1 MAVTL
6 TIAQLSAA
14 VRLGDSAEELTEIT
28 RLHAYA
34 TEAVEQYAPEAPETT
49 ANEAVVRLAA
59 QMFDQPT
66 ATRGAYSNALRN
78 SGAARILM
86 PYRIHRAGSTQD
98 AIAVAQ
104 GAVGTTG
111 NPVINVAVS
120 GDLLTVTFAD
130 GNTEDYPI
138 VAGGG
143 TPADTAD
150 LLVERLGT
158 LDNPTLPDDRAWL
171 GTGVFIPDGIHV
183 LLIDAGQASDDYHL
197 VDWDAILTHIDVT
210 VGAISMAGEFE
221 TFQGDAFTYLR
232 IGHSVDNEILI
243 ANDSTGSINLSHV
256 HIERLLAPTAVG
268 GGSGID
274 QDARDSA
281 DTAQTAAEAAQT
293 EIDDH
298 ETNHP
303 SGGTTDQTARDAAEA
318 NATALADKM
327 ERSDVS
333 AGVGISV
340 LADTGSTTGL
350 TISITGSS
358 EGPEELSGG
367 QWRFDYNTQPPEGR
381 VFYNGNI
388 TPLEWVFATGG
399 AFNSAQD
406 ELLALTAHD
415 EIEIKQSATR
425 FQLITLTIAP
435 TLSGNNV
442 TVTGTT
448 PPRLNHERPENNA
461 AVTVTLIPGPIQGV
475 DQVAR
480 DAAGEAEATADA
492 AQTDITD
499 HEANHPSGNA
509 LTAAAIQAL
518 GAGATNSNTEI
529 PSAHSGD
536 LGKIS
541 VANLHAYMESSVG
554 LGPRINPTPSIGTA
568 GYVSVVNEDGDGYTN
583 EGIGRV
589 PLPVNGQI
597 IIGAGPIWTTT
608 RLPTRSDTFP
618 HVSRIPVATETSSEV
633 LYLDHEYYEGGIRTD
648 VTLRIATDGNLSG
661 YIDPRLGFTLG
672 SINAQTPVVRIQV
685 LIAADGT
692 TIERWNTIEFFE
704 EATANEFNF
713 VFLNNGQY
721 TLGVP
726 FAQSGLWKRRFL
738 TEPAGFQ
745 IDTDILFNLRR
756 TLDGSNFHTD
766 GTGVRFNPG
775 LWQKYLVRDG
785 VFAYDHLSGPR
796 IQHSDGVGEPLNQPT
811 RNGEFYVDNLAQ
823 TWVGLV
829 DRHLLTTDSAVST
842 SILQF
847 DQYVLEADTLADLL
861 NGVGVAGFT
870 WIPSVGNRDLI
881 QALSATP
888 GDVDEHRNWFD
899 TWTLVA
905 AQHPQQTSPNE
916 YADAIANRDA
926 LWLGGFHD
934 PESAADEAS
943 HIISQADYD
952 AGRRIF
958 YGHAGGGTQGIYRF
972 TAYTQGTVTV
982 RTDGHWIGPFAT
994 IADIETIAND
1004 ILDDAVES
1012 VADEAAAFTH
1022 GDLMGVLYLWQGGIR
1037 YNGNTYLS
1045 GGGASWHFAAHISGG
1060 AWVANTARAVT
1071 WRTFPIG
1078 PYADYAAILAAIL
1091 DGTITQIAVRISQSD
1106 PGGADEDHGT
1116 TVLPNVSGFND
1127 QPGWWRVFPG
1137 YALNVNPVG
1146 FTVTFAAAGLTITSD
1161 AALVAV
1167 PGVSVRI
1174 GVWS

>member
-1 MAVTL
+1 MAIDITVDAL
-6 TIAQLSAA
+6 KAA
-14 VRLGDSAEELTEIT
+14 VRVGGTAVEETEIT
-28 RLHAYA
+28 RIRDYAIAEISQYVGTAY
-34 TEAVEQYAPEAPETT
+34 TT
-49 ANEAVVRLAA
+49 IDPIILNEAAIRLVGYLY
-59 QMFDQPT
+59 DQPSI
-66 ATRGAYSNALRN
+66 ARGSAFANALRN
-78 SGAARILM
+78 SGAGRMLF
-86 PYRIHRAGSTQD
+86 RFRVHRAGLATAD
-98 AIAVAQ
+98 EAIAA
-104 GAVGTTG
+104 GIGTTG
-111 NPVINVAVS
+111 NPVVDVDISAGELVI
-120 GDLLTVTFAD
+120 TFAD
-130 GNTEDYPI
+130 GTTE
-138 VAGGG
+138 
-143 TPADTAD
+143 TH
-150 LLVERLGT
+150 
-158 LDNPTLPDDRAWL
+158 TLPAA
-171 GTGVFIPDGIHV
+171 GTF
-183 LLIDAGQASDDYHL
+183 
-197 VDWDAILTHIDVT
+197 
-210 VGAISMAGEFE
+210 
-221 TFQGDAFTYLR
+221 
-232 IGHSVDNEILI
+232 
-243 ANDSTGSINLSHV
+243 
-256 HIERLLAPTAVG
+256 
-268 GGSGID
+268 GID
-274 QDARDSA
+274 QTARDSA
-281 DTAQTAAEAAQT
+281 ATAQTTADTSQTAANTAQTAAEAAQT

-303 SGGTTDQTARDAAEA
+303 SGGSGVDQTARDATEA
-318 NATALADKM
+318 NATALAVKM
-327 ERSDVS
+327 ERSDVRP
-333 AGVGISV
+333 GVGISV
-340 LADTGSTTGL
+340 LATAGSDTEL

-358 EGPEELSGG
+358 EGPITLSGG
-367 QWRFDYNTQPPEGR
+367 QWEYTYYAQPTAGEIGY
-381 VFYNGNI
+381 VGTAI
-388 TPLEWVFATGG
+388 TPGVYEWLFDTGG

-406 ELLALTAHD
+406 ELLALVAND
-415 EIEIKQSATR
+415 EIEIKQNATR
-425 FQLITLTIAP
+425 FQLIRLTLTP
-435 TLSGNNV
+435 TLSGDNV

-448 PPRLNHERPENNA
+448 TPRLSHERPEANA
-461 AVTVTLIPGPIQGV
+461 NVTVLLIKGPIQGV
-475 DQVAR
+475 DQTAR
-480 DAAGEAEATADA
+480 DLAGEAESTADA

-518 GAGATNSNTEI
+518 GVGATNSNTEI

-541 VANLHAYMESSVG
+541 IANIHAYMESSVG

-568 GYVSVVNEDGDGYTN
+568 GYVSVVNDDGDGYTT

-589 PLPVNGQI
+589 PLPVSGQI

-745 IDTDILFNLRR
+745 IDTDIQFNLRR
-756 TLDGSNFHTD
+756 TLDGSNFHTN

-829 DRHLLTTDSAVST
+829 DRHLLTTDSAVT
-842 SILQF
+842 TGILQF
-847 DQYVLEADTLADLL
+847 DQYVRAPGTLADLL
-861 NGVGVAGFT
+861 NGVGVGGFT
-870 WIPSVGNRDLI
+870 WIPTVGNRDII

-934 PESAADEAS
+934 PESAAEEAS

-972 TAYTQGTVTV
+972 STYTQGTVTV
-982 RTDGHWIGPFAT
+982 RVDGHWIGPFAT

-1012 VADEAAAFTH
+1012 VADEAAALTH

-1037 YNGNTYLS
+1037 YNGTSYLS
-1045 GGGASWHFAAHISGG
+1045 GGGASWHFAAHIPGG

-1091 DGTITQIAVRISQSD
+1091 DGSISQIAVRISQSD

-1116 TVLPNVSGFND
+1116 TVLPNIAGFND